1 MSLVNTGRGR
11 WDVLVNTWRGRWD
24 VFGEHRER

>member
-1 MSLVNTGRGR
+1 MFLVNTGTGR